1 MIASQVVARLH
12 KVPVFHGLTDDEKN
26 DLFGIA
32 EEIAV
37 AKGNAIFAEGAPGDA
52 LFVVLEGQVE
62 VTKKGQTLARVQ
74 EGSVLGEMSL
84 IGSTGTRSATAQAV
98 TDARVVKLSTAR
110 FQKLI
115 ATDHVSALKVVA
127 NLAHVMCKRLMAMDE
142 KLVDALSKGKKEGE
156 LQDFQKILSNW
167 SF

>member
-1 MIASQVVARLH
+1 MSANFAKLQ
-12 KVPVFHGLTDDEKN
+12 KVPVFHGLTDAEKQ

-32 EEIAV
+32 EEISV
-37 AKGNAIFAEGAPGDA
+37 DKGNALFSEGAPGDA
-52 LFVVLEGQVE
+52 LFVILEGQVE
-62 VTKKGQTLARVQ
+62 VTKKGQVLAKVSD
-74 EGSVLGEMSL
+74 GNVLGEMAL
-84 IGSTGTRSATAQAV
+84 IGSTGTRSASAV
-98 TDARVVKLSTAR
+98 AATDTKVVKLSTAR

-115 ATDHVSALKVVA
+115 SADHVAALKVVA

>member
-1 MIASQVVARLH
+1 MLASNPKMQ
-12 KVPVFHGLTDDEKN
+12 KVPVFHGLTDVEKQ

-32 EEIAV
+32 EEISID
-37 AKGNAIFAEGAPGDA
+37 KGNALFSEGAPGDA

-62 VTKKGQTLARVQ
+62 VTKKGQLLARVQ
-74 EGSVLGEMSL
+74 DGSVLGEMAL
-84 IGSTGTRSATAQAV
+84 IGSTGTRSASAIAA
-98 TDARVVKLSTAR
+98 TDVKVVKLSTAR

-115 ATDHVSALKVVA
+115 SADHVAALKVVA

-142 KLVDALSKGKKEGE
+142 RLVDALSKGKRDGE

-167 SF
+167 TF